1 MAALKEFTI
10 TRQSGETWEY
20 RIEIVDDQGS
30 SIRFSASFDELDKIA
45 LAIDEQMAAIVDAA
59 EKMAGTDQ

>member
-30 SIRFSASFDELDKIA
+30 STRFSVGFDELDKIA

>member
-20 RIEIVDDQGS
+20 SIEIVDDQGS
-30 SIRFSASFDELDKIA
+30 CTRFSAGFDELDKIA
-45 LAIDEQMAAIVDAA
+45 LAIDEEMAVIVDAA